1 MLVTLGLRRED
12 MAIDLLRS
20 SKRSVSGRVQA
31 AAQIHGIASTV
42 RDAACG
48 EHYSPVDGR
57 LQTSLRT
64 ARHGPLVRYKSI
76 ALRASAVFAE
86 EGNVMGSLRNS
97 LLAVAGA
104 VFTMI
109 AGEAAATPVTR
120 QLETLS

>member
-1 MLVTLGLRRED
+1 MVEAHD
-12 MAIDLLRS
+12 EW
-20 SKRSVSGRVQA
+20 SK
-31 AAQIHGIASTV
+31 IHGIASTV

-48 EHYSPVDGR
+48 EHYSPVDGP

-97 LLAVAGA
+97 LLAQAGA

-109 AGEAAATPVTR
+109 AGEAAATPVTW